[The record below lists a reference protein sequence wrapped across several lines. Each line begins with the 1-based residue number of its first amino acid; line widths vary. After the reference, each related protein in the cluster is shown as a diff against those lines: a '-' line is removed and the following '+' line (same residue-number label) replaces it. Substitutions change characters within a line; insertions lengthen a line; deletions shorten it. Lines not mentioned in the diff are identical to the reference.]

1 MKATPAPISKL
12 KSSKLA
18 FHESVMEPI
27 TVSKVYAAPPK
38 GLNPEII
45 SPPVKTPKK
54 SDISTLFVVK
64 AKTIA
69 TRGGKIANQP

>member
-1 MKATPAPISKL
+1 
-12 KSSKLA
+12 
-18 FHESVMEPI
+18 MEPI